1 MRCCSVT
8 IRGSDRGKVLI
19 VRTSGKQVR
28 GSRCAAPPQSLS
40 CTVLAS
46 PVLVLVFLDSGMHI
60 RVRVDATM
68 GVGRTTGELSLQT
81 LQVRCRRAVLEL
93 TSDLCLLCLSPA
105 SAHGGAP
112 SRTCGAAW
120 GNLAAPLELVFL
132 PGTHSSA
139 RIAAMR
145 IRHHVLGARTVMR
158 HARAGGRCRLYLR
171 ISVQR
176 QTIFVLR
183 HEIGSAA
190 RHGLRNDSSAAA
202 ASRYTFGANPGAS
215 SRVCIAA

>member
-1 MRCCSVT
+1 MSPTSVRCCWVT
-8 IRGSDRGKVLI
+8 TRGSDRPSTGQ
-19 VRTSGKQVR
+19 TSEGEPHR
-28 GSRCAAPPQSLS
+28 GSPSVVQ

-68 GVGRTTGELSLQT
+68 GVGRTTGEFLLQT

-145 IRHHVLGARTVMR
+145 IRHHVSVAGAPAR
-158 HARAGGRCRLYLR
+158 HARGRGRRCLYLQ
-171 ISVQR
+171 ISVHR
-176 QTIFVLR
+176 QTIFVPR
-183 HEIGSAA
+183 HENYV
-190 RHGLRNDSSAAA
+190 LRVMGTGAHRGQLREDFSAAA
-202 ASRYTFGANPGAS
+202 ASR
-215 SRVCIAA
+215 